1 MARTYLLRHLVCR
14 VILLIKH
21 SDHRCAPK
29 ILGVHVPVAKLEIYY
44 GLKHSTNLPI
54 ILVFKV
60 FLLSKKRIYYI
71 CKTYGVS

>member
-29 ILGVHVPVAKLEIYY
+29 ILGVHVPVAKLLWTEAFNESSYNSGIQS
-44 GLKHSTNLPI
+44 LFVIKETHLLHLQNLW
-54 ILVFKV
+54 
-60 FLLSKKRIYYI
+60 R
-71 CKTYGVS
+71 